1 MSVLEVCKCLRK
13 YAFRQMRLSPQKL
26 VATCSHDI
34 DFKLDDWNQMHF
46 CRHVLLN
53 ISTTSCLFL
62 KFKSV
67 LESMHSNKCDCLLK
81 SWWRRVLA
89 ISISSWMTGTTCILA
104 DTFGWLSQQAHVCS
118 CSLKVS
124 WKVCIQANATVSS
137 EVGGN
142 VFLRYRFQVG

>member
-1 MSVLEVCKCLRK
+1 MSW

-26 VATCSHDI
+26 VETCSRDF

-46 CRHVLLN
+46 CRHILLN

-67 LESMHSNKCDCLLK
+67 LESMHSNKCDCLLR

-89 ISISSWMTGTTCILA
+89 ILISSWMTGTRCIFANTFCWISQRPLKLYGYICRTDYWELA
-104 DTFGWLSQQAHVCS
+104 NLRTVVRDTVY
-118 CSLKVS
+118 
-124 WKVCIQANATVSS
+124 
-137 EVGGN
+137 
-142 VFLRYRFQVG
+142 RYSTFVTNTSAYVRMST